1 VSAPPSL
8 TISVV
13 ICTYSAERW
22 PDLVAAVDSVRR
34 QTVPPHE
41 IIVVVDHNPELLT
54 LARARLAGVAVVENR
69 EQPGLSGSRNSG
81 VDAAQGAII
90 AFLDDDAVAAPEW
103 LARLTAA
110 YNTPHVIG
118 VGGAIEPLWDNARPR
133 WFPAEFNW
141 VVGCTYLGMPTRATP
156 VRNLIGCNM
165 SFRREVFA
173 RVGGFRSGIGR
184 VGARPVGCEET
195 ELCIRIY
202 HAYPH
207 CVLLYE
213 PRAAVRHRVRR
224 DRMHWRYFRQRCF
237 SEGLSKAQVARAVGA
252 SAALSNERRYTTRVL
267 PRGVVQGVTRT
278 VLGRDVRGGLGRVAS
293 ITAGLAITTAG
304 YLAGSFFVVPEAHEL
319 GWSGPLPGE
328 QP

>member
-1 VSAPPSL
+1 VSAPTNL
-8 TISVV
+8 AISVV
-13 ICTYSAERW
+13 ICAYATERW
-22 PDLVAAVDSVRR
+22 PDLVAAVESVHR

-41 IIVVVDHNPELLT
+41 VIVVVDHNPDLLT
-54 LARARLAGVAVVENR
+54 RAHAHLAGVVVVENR
-69 EQPGLSGSRNSG
+69 EEPGLSGSRNSG
-81 VDAAQGAII
+81 VAAAQGAII
-90 AFLDDDAVAAPEW
+90 AFLDDDAVATPAW

-118 VGGAIEPLWDNARPR
+118 VGGAIEPLWDTERPR

-184 VGARPVGCEET
+184 IGARPVGCEET
-195 ELCIRIY
+195 ELCIRVH

-207 CVLLYE
+207 SVLLYE

-252 SAALSNERRYTTRVL
+252 NAALSNERRYTTRVL
-267 PRGVVQGVTRT
+267 PRGVVHGVTHA
-278 VLGRDVRGGLGRVAS
+278 VLGRDMWGGLGQVVS
-293 ITAGLAITTAG
+293 ITVGLAVTTVG
-304 YLAGSFFVVPEAHEL
+304 YLTGSLFVPSRTWRRPARRACAGS
-319 GWSGPLPGE
+319 WS
-328 QP
+328 

>member
-1 VSAPPSL
+1 VTVPTSPA
-8 TISVV
+8 ISVV
-13 ICTYSAERW
+13 ICAYTAERW
-22 PDLVAAVDSVRR
+22 PDLMAAVESVHR

-54 LARARLAGVAVVENR
+54 LARARLAGVVVVENR
-69 EQPGLSGSRNSG
+69 EQPGLSGSRNGG
-81 VDAAQGAII
+81 VAAAQGAII

-110 YNTPHVIG
+110 YNTPHIIG
-118 VGGAIEPLWDNARPR
+118 VGGAIEPLWDSAPPR

-141 VVGCTYLGMPTRATP
+141 VVGCSYLGMPTRATP

-173 RVGGFRSGIGR
+173 RVGGFRSGFGR

-195 ELCIRIY
+195 EFCIRVC

-207 CVLLYE
+207 GVLLYE

-224 DRMHWRYFRQRCF
+224 DRAHWRYFRQRCF
-237 SEGLSKAQVARAVGA
+237 SEGLSKAQVARAVGV

-278 VLGRDVRGGLGRVAS
+278 VLGRDVWGGLGRVAS
-293 ITAGLAITTAG
+293 ITAGLAITTVG
-304 YLAGSFFVVPEAHEL
+304 YLTGSFFVVPAAHER
-319 GWSGPLPGE
+319 GWSPPLPGE
-328 QP
+328 Q

>member
-8 TISVV
+8 AISVV
-13 ICTYSAERW
+13 ICAYTAERW
-22 PDLVAAVDSVRR
+22 PDLVAAVDSVHR

-41 IIVVVDHNPELLT
+41 IIVVVDHNPELLS
-54 LARARLAGVAVVENR
+54 LAHACLAGVVVVENR

-81 VDAAQGAII
+81 VAAAQGAIV

-118 VGGAIEPLWDNARPR
+118 VGGAIEPLWESARPR

-141 VVGCTYLGMPTRATP
+141 VVGCTYLGMPTRAAP

-184 VGARPVGCEET
+184 IGARPVGCEET
-195 ELCIRIY
+195 ELCIRIC
-202 HAYPH
+202 HTYPH

-213 PRAAVRHRVRR
+213 PRALVRHRVRR
-224 DRMHWRYFRQRCF
+224 DRMRWRYFRQRCF

-252 SAALSNERRYTTRVL
+252 SAALSNERCYTTRVL

-278 VLGRDVRGGLGRVAS
+278 VLGRDVRGGLGRVVS

-304 YLAGSFFVVPEAHEL
+304 YLTGSLFVLPAAQER
-319 GWSGPLPGE
+319 GWSDPLPGE

>member
-1 VSAPPSL
+1 VSAPTSL
-8 TISVV
+8 AISVV
-13 ICTYSAERW
+13 ICAYTAERW
-22 PDLVAAVDSVRR
+22 PDLVAAVESVHR

-41 IIVVVDHNPELLT
+41 IIVVIDHNPELLT

-69 EQPGLSGSRNSG
+69 EQPGLSGARNSG
-81 VDAAQGAII
+81 VAAAQGAII
-90 AFLDDDAVAAPEW
+90 AFLDDDAVATPEW

-118 VGGAIEPLWDNARPR
+118 VGGAIEPLWDSARPR

-195 ELCIRIY
+195 ELCIRVC

-207 CVLLYE
+207 GVLLYE

-267 PRGVVQGVTRT
+267 PRGVVQGVTRA
-278 VLGRDVRGGLGRVAS
+278 VLGRDVWGGLGRVAS
-293 ITAGLAITTAG
+293 ITAGLAITTVG
-304 YLAGSFFVVPEAHEL
+304 YLTGSFFVVPAAHER
-319 GWSGPLPGE
+319 GWPGPLPGE